1 MKVLDIIGI
10 IFIIIANSALCF
22 AAGYN
27 IGYSQGEKKERQEIL
42 NTIDSIHKQDGYII
56 KGGKKDDQ
64 YH

>member
-27 IGYSQGEKKERQEIL
+27 LGYSQGEKKERQEIL
-42 NTIDSIHKQDGYII
+42 KRLNTVDSIHKQDSIYFL
-56 KGGKKDDQ
+56 KGGKE
-64 YH
+64 

>member
-42 NTIDSIHKQDGYII
+42 KRLNIVDSSHKQDSYII
-56 KGGKKDDQ
+56 KGGRE
-64 YH
+64 